1 MASMG
6 ELKQVYIHIYT
17 YKHKLKKGGF
27 MDISCTFQ
35 NFMQMD
41 WETRMTLYYYL
52 KQIVHIRP
60 TCRVLYVGG
69 DSTILLA
76 DYVTDV
82 EGKMEMVNL
91 IGCGS
96 NDSNGEGEEAGK
108 TTA

>member
-6 ELKQVYIHIYT
+6 ELKQVYIYILT
-17 YKHKLKKGGF
+17 QAEERGF
-27 MDISCTFQ
+27 HGH
-35 NFMQMD
+35 FMQMD

-76 DYVTDV
+76 
-82 EGKMEMVNL
+82 
-91 IGCGS
+91 GCR
-96 NDSNGEGEEAGK
+96 GETGDGELDGNWS
-108 TTA
+108 